1 MPQTD
6 HVFKIWSWNN
16 RMPPMIT
23 AATDTLY
30 ILAHFILA
38 AVCFRTNCGKEY
50 LMEKEIK
57 GLRSNYL
64 PEVTMAPHG

>member
-38 AVCFRTNCGKEY
+38 AVCLEQIV
-50 LMEKEIK
+50 E
-57 GLRSNYL
+57 RSI
-64 PEVTMAPHG
+64 